1 MSVFHRNRHESTAR
15 PYVSWTPSTE
25 PVDPAADA
33 SATVSPPQIPTDAAV
48 APEKPR
54 ERPAPDER

>member
-1 MSVFHRNRHESTAR
+1 MSFLRRNRHNSTAR
-15 PYVSWTPSTE
+15 PYVSWTPSTQ

-33 SATVSPPQIPTDAAV
+33 SATVSPQIPTHAAA

-54 ERPAPDER
+54 DRPAPDQR